1 MGVSLSCP
9 FAEFDDFD
17 DNFEALIVKSFSFK
31 DDEDVK
37 QKWRSASFNGRDSE
51 PTLLKPFGSGKML
64 IEGSLSFNRRKLDP
78 FHLDTM
84 FSFKKPSLNKESP
97 LKSDTIKE
105 KKIGDPSPPKPL
117 TEPVPESP
125 AFNPSS
131 KRHKAAVKLQKVYK
145 SFRTRRRLA
154 DCAVL
159 VEQHWWKLLDFA
171 LLKRNSVSFFDISK
185 QETAVSRWSRARMR
199 AAMVGRGLNKDRKA
213 KKLALQHWL
222 EAIDPRHRYGH
233 NLHFYYV
240 NWLQCESRQ
249 PFFYWLDVG
258 NGREVSLDQCPRSK
272 LQHQCIK
279 YLGPKERDAYEVI
292 VEDGKLFYK
301 DCQKLLD
308 TTNGDDKYIFVL
320 STSKRLYVGQK
331 KKGVFQ
337 HSSFL
342 AGGATSA
349 AGRLVVEKGIIKAVW
364 PHSGHYRPTK
374 ENSEEFMTFLKENN
388 VDITDIQNTPMDEEE
403 RSSNPQGANIGMRR
417 NSSKLDTR
425 ISPWS
430 QLRVRVGQKTKP
442 YKLELSHSMT
452 DLAAD
457 KANIEQDLESK
468 QSYDLEKTSKTNASA
483 SPNMSERHENGGRAT
498 GGWLVETQ
506 SGGNGMEE
514 DSFSVVQD
522 YLLKLNLF
530 EEDQEQDE
538 EVPREKIVRRIKSKK
553 DMKSYQLGKQLT
565 FKWTTGAGPRIGCVR
580 DYPIELQCRALEEVN
595 LSPKGRGHCRSLS
608 SPLNLISQSPRSP
621 GTSFLKASNRS
632 ISGSMQQL
640 DHSM

>member
-1 MGVSLSCP
+1 
-9 FAEFDDFD
+9 
-17 DNFEALIVKSFSFK
+17 
-31 DDEDVK
+31 
-37 QKWRSASFNGRDSE
+37 
-51 PTLLKPFGSGKML
+51 
-64 IEGSLSFNRRKLDP
+64 
-78 FHLDTM
+78 
-84 FSFKKPSLNKESP
+84 
-97 LKSDTIKE
+97 
-105 KKIGDPSPPKPL
+105 
-117 TEPVPESP
+117 
-125 AFNPSS
+125 
-131 KRHKAAVKLQKVYK
+131 
-145 SFRTRRRLA
+145 
-154 DCAVL
+154 
-159 VEQHWWKLLDFA
+159 
-171 LLKRNSVSFFDISK
+171 
-185 QETAVSRWSRARMR
+185 
-199 AAMVGRGLNKDRKA
+199 MV
-213 KKLALQHWL
+213 
-222 EAIDPRHRYGH
+222 
-233 NLHFYYV
+233 F
-240 NWLQCESRQ
+240 
-249 PFFYWLDVG
+249 
-258 NGREVSLDQCPRSK
+258 
-272 LQHQCIK
+272 
-279 YLGPKERDAYEVI
+279 
-292 VEDGKLFYK
+292 
-301 DCQKLLD
+301 
-308 TTNGDDKYIFVL
+308 
-320 STSKRLYVGQK
+320 
-331 KKGVFQ
+331 
-337 HSSFL
+337 
-342 AGGATSA
+342 
-349 AGRLVVEKGIIKAVW
+349 
-364 PHSGHYRPTK
+364 
-374 ENSEEFMTFLKENN
+374 
-388 VDITDIQNTPMDEEE
+388 QNTPMDEEE